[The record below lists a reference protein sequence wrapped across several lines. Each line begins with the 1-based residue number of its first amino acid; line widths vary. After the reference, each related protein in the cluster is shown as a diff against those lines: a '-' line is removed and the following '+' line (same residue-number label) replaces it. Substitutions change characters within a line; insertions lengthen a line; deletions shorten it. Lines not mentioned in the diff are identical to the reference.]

1 MGLRCP
7 KCRVWKEALRVL
19 KPGGYALIACGTR
32 TQHRMAVNIEDAGFE
47 IRDMILYVYGSGF
60 PKSLNVS
67 KQLDK
72 MAGAEREVVGK
83 SVHSANRKHGGIFV
97 GEDEGSRTITAP
109 ATPEAKQWEGFGTA
123 LKPAVECFSLARKPL
138 SEKNVALNVLKWGTG
153 VINVDGCRIELQG
166 DEKPSGSGNQ
176 KHNGS
181 TWTLSG
187 KEPEK
192 NITPETGRFPA
203 NLCHDGSDEVVRLF
217 PNTKSGKAT
226 GYDWGEGNNDNPTH
240 IAHNIKSGVHFGDSG
255 SAARFFKEI
264 KKDCL
269 CFLCGLPL
277 NENIAILK
285 ESNVELN
292 QGKSQCKENANGVE
306 KCTNQTG
313 SLKGSV
319 QESVQESIQQSCEGK
334 NPSKDRPAL
343 IVEKSS
349 TNTQPTEKSIVPE
362 NVSMQHKEQYVQ
374 NVKSAGN
381 LCDLC
386 ATTIAQSI
394 AAMQQDQSPD
404 LHLGKAF
411 ISEHKKQIL
420 IQNLALLA
428 ENLESID
435 TIPTIS
441 SLKLLFGS
449 VQHAIESF
457 TVGLIEESCP
467 KRFQYQSKAS
477 KSERN
482 AGLEDFD
489 KKEGAGSYHF
499 RTDGSLDGKA
509 TQPKANDHSTVK
521 PLKLMR
527 YLCRLVTPPG
537 GIVLDCFLGS
547 GSTACAAVLEGFRY
561 VGIEQDRHYCDI
573 SEARIKH
580 WAKVAETERLSQGV
594 LNLK

>member
-1 MGLRCP
+1 MINQVICGDCLSVMKDMPDNSVDSIVTDPPYGLSAAKNSGKTSKGGFMGKKWDYDVP
-7 KCRVWKEALRVL
+7 SVEIWKEALRVL

-153 VINVDGCRIELQG
+153 VLNIDGCRVGYASEEDKSTALAG
-166 DEKPSGSGNQ
+166 DAFKRKDTSDKKGWSRPWMENADRVAQ
-176 KHNGS
+176 I
-181 TWTLSG
+181 
-187 KEPEK
+187 
-192 NITPETGRFPA
+192 NIDAKARAQTGRFPA
-203 NLCHDGSDEVVRLF
+203 NLITDGSDEVVSLF
-217 PNTKSGKAT
+217 PNSKGDPRTHKKQRKTFAF
-226 GYDWGEGNNDNPTH
+226 GNESQDGLETPNYN
-240 IAHNIKSGVHFGDSG
+240 DSG
-255 SAARFFKEI
+255 SAARFFYS
-264 KKDCL
+264 
-269 CFLCGLPL
+269 
-277 NENIAILK
+277 A
-285 ESNVELN
+285 
-292 QGKSQCKENANGVE
+292 
-306 KCTNQTG
+306 
-313 SLKGSV
+313 
-319 QESVQESIQQSCEGK
+319 
-334 NPSKDRPAL
+334 
-343 IVEKSS
+343 KSS
-349 TNTQPTEKSIVPE
+349 
-362 NVSMQHKEQYVQ
+362 
-374 NVKSAGN
+374 
-381 LCDLC
+381 
-386 ATTIAQSI
+386 
-394 AAMQQDQSPD
+394 
-404 LHLGKAF
+404 
-411 ISEHKKQIL
+411 
-420 IQNLALLA
+420 
-428 ENLESID
+428 
-435 TIPTIS
+435 
-441 SLKLLFGS
+441 
-449 VQHAIESF
+449 
-457 TVGLIEESCP
+457 
-467 KRFQYQSKAS
+467 KR
-477 KSERN
+477 ERN
-482 AGLEDFD
+482 LGLEDFD
-489 KKEGAGSYHF
+489 KKENAGSYHF
-499 RTDGSLDGKA
+499 RADGSLDGKA